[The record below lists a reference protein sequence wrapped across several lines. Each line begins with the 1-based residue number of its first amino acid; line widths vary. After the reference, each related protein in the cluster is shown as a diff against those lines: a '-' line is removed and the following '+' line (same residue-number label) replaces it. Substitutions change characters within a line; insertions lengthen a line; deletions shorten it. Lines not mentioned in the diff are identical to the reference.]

1 MTTIAHVETPGLEV
15 FPELE
20 QASAE
25 TVLRW
30 GLDTFSPQV
39 ALAYSFHAEESVPIA
54 LLYFRNKV
62 LNPALVRAQTTRRAG
77 CQ

>member
-1 MTTIAHVETPGLEV
+1 MTTIAHVERPGLEV

-39 ALAYSFHAEESVPIA
+39 ALAYSFHAEESAP
-54 LLYFRNKV
+54 YFRNKV
-62 LNPALVRAQTTRRAG
+62 LSPALVRAQTKRRAG

>member
-25 TVLRW
+25 SVLRW
-30 GLDTFSPQV
+30 GLDAIAAGCFG
-39 ALAYSFHAEESVPIA
+39 YSFYAEESAP
-54 LLYFRNKV
+54 YFRNKV
-62 LNPALVRAQTTRRAG
+62 LSPALVRAQTKRRAG

>member
-30 GLDTFSPQV
+30 GLDVIAAGCFG
-39 ALAYSFHAEESVPIA
+39 YSFHAEESAP
-54 LLYFRNKV
+54 YFRNKV
-62 LNPALVRAQTTRRAG
+62 LSPALVRAQTTRRAG